1 MSCQSHY
8 IQPSLANLSLPRE
21 MDELLLQNLW
31 AYTVLENEGCKVE
44 CPVFSKVKLSLYLT
58 KYHAMKMWW

>member
-1 MSCQSHY
+1 
-8 IQPSLANLSLPRE
+8 